1 MNFSSYNF
9 KLNGAQHLK
18 DNGNLLALA
27 AIPSGI
33 TVATVKAE
41 SYATTMARVIA
52 SAAMTG
58 ADVTLAADVND
69 LKITVNGKSIDPA
82 STALVTDDLVL
93 LILDTVNSEVIICQD
108 ATDRIVTNEVG
119 DMVTIPALIAHVRE
133 LSAV

>member
-18 DNGNLLALA
+18 DNGKLIALA
-27 AIPSGI
+27 AISSGV

-41 SYATTMARVIA
+41 SYAATMARVIA

-58 ADVTLAADVND
+58 ADVALAASGND
-69 LKITVNGKSIDPA
+69 LQITVNGKSIDPTA
-82 STALVTDDLVL
+82 TALITDDLVL
-93 LILDTVNSEVIICQD
+93 LVIDNIGEEVIICQD
-108 ATDRIVTNEVG
+108 ATDRIITNEAG